1 MLIII
6 KGETMAKAK
15 LKMYGLF
22 REKCEVEEIELSGR
36 NFLEI
41 FESLVQ
47 RFPSL
52 KDLIFDE
59 NMKLK
64 ENVYLINGR
73 NINLLDGIN
82 TTIKEGDNIAIF
94 PIITRG

>member
-41 FESLVQ
+41 LESLVQ
-47 RFPSL
+47 RFPRL

-94 PIITRG
+94 PIITGG

>member
-36 NFLEI
+36 DFLEI
-41 FESLVQ
+41 LESLVQ

-94 PIITRG
+94 PIITGG

>member
-41 FESLVQ
+41 LESLVQ

-94 PIITRG
+94 PIITGG